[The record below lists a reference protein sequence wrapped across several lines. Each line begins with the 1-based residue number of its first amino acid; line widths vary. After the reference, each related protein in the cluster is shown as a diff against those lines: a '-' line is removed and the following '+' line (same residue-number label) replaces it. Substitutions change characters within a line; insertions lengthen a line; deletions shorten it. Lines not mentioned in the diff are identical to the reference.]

1 MVDGNIQAVLDEYAH
16 SLGVKG
22 EDLIEQISEGMNLRT
37 STLDIDTYES
47 FVGKRKKSGLRAH
60 FAVGY
65 YNAKGDNDNIQRT
78 ENIRAAFNSPFRP
91 FVLATTSIGQEGL
104 DFHLNCRKIVHWNLP
119 SNPIDLEQREGR
131 INRFKCLAIRQNI
144 AKKYGDIK
152 FKQDIWEEMFDE
164 ASKQEKGENSDLVLY
179 WSLANINEETI
190 KIERI
195 VPMYPMSKDQV
206 KYNRLIKVLS
216 LYRLTLGQPRQ
227 EELLNSLGSNFDNE
241 DNIDDL
247 FINLSPFKH
256 SNENNKSFV

>member
-1 MVDGNIQAVLDEYAH
+1 MKKILHY
-16 SLGVKG
+16 L
-22 EDLIEQISEGMNLRT
+22 LL
-37 STLDIDTYES
+37 S
-47 FVGKRKKSGLRAH
+47 FALFMLVACGKPDSQK
-60 FAVGY
+60 
-65 YNAKGDNDNIQRT
+65 
-78 ENIRAAFNSPFRP
+78 AF
-91 FVLATTSIGQEGL
+91 E
-104 DFHLNCRKIVHWNLP
+104 
-119 SNPIDLEQREGR
+119 E
-131 INRFKCLAIRQNI
+131 RFKEFDSVLTEKMKSADEGS
-144 AKKYGDIK
+144 KKMAEIISK
-152 FKQDIWEEMFDE
+152 ATFKVNKVE
-164 ASKQEKGENSDLVLY
+164 EKGENSDLVPY

>member
-1 MVDGNIQAVLDEYAH
+1 
-16 SLGVKG
+16 
-22 EDLIEQISEGMNLRT
+22 
-37 STLDIDTYES
+37 
-47 FVGKRKKSGLRAH
+47 
-60 FAVGY
+60 
-65 YNAKGDNDNIQRT
+65 
-78 ENIRAAFNSPFRP
+78 
-91 FVLATTSIGQEGL
+91 
-104 DFHLNCRKIVHWNLP
+104 
-119 SNPIDLEQREGR
+119 
-131 INRFKCLAIRQNI
+131 
-144 AKKYGDIK
+144 
-152 FKQDIWEEMFDE
+152 MFDE
-164 ASKQEKGENSDLVLY
+164 ASKQEKGENSDLVPY

-256 SNENNKSFV
+256 SNENNK

>member
-1 MVDGNIQAVLDEYAH
+1 MVQSATFDRN
-16 SLGVKG
+16 GVSIDNTELKG
-22 EDLIEQISEGMNLRT
+22 KSVSVDCSEF
-37 STLDIDTYES
+37 I
-47 FVGKRKKSGLRAH
+47 
-60 FAVGY
+60 
-65 YNAKGDNDNIQRT
+65 
-78 ENIRAAFNSPFRP
+78 
-91 FVLATTSIGQEGL
+91 
-104 DFHLNCRKIVHWNLP
+104 
-119 SNPIDLEQREGR
+119 
-131 INRFKCLAIRQNI
+131 
-144 AKKYGDIK
+144 
-152 FKQDIWEEMFDE
+152 
-164 ASKQEKGENSDLVLY
+164 QEKGENSDLVPY